1 MNYSPDYSMR
11 RRNQDCGCNR
21 SSMPDNR
28 PPEPGR
34 GRPDSCGC
42 GRPGGHRPPEQP
54 SGDCGCGR
62 PSGPRPPER
71 PSGDCGCGRPGGP
84 RPPERPSGNCG
95 CDRPDG
101 KPGGPPP
108 PPPRPEPRRSPDT
121 FPVGMAYVPWQ
132 VWQDLYDPDDAFPI
146 GTIFRELDYPW
157 EVGRCSRCR

>member
-42 GRPGGHRPPEQP
+42 GRPGGPRPPEQP

-62 PSGPRPPER
+62 P
-71 PSGDCGCGRPGGP
+71 
-84 RPPERPSGNCG
+84 
-95 CDRPDG
+95 DG
-101 KPGGPPP
+101 KPGGPPL

-132 VWQDLYDPDDAFPI
+132 VWQDLYDPEDAFPI